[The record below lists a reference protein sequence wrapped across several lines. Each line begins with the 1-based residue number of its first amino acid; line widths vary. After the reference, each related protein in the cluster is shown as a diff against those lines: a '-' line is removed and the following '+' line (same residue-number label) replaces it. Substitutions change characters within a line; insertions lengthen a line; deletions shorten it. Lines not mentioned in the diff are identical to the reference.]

1 MATDWMWA
9 VAIVLAAY
17 GWTTAMVDRKEQEMA
32 AKHRSGELPR
42 VIKHW
47 FLFDMPWHADGVN
60 TLDAPLGLRIYDAP
74 RERDTDADRLLK
86 LGRLTRLAGSEEA
99 KVYMKRAIRAV
110 APDVYLHRRVAH
122 YSMDE
127 LVRLFKDECYGQ
139 SHLF

>member
-1 MATDWMWA
+1 MAMGTDWMWA

-32 AKHRSGELPR
+32 VR
-42 VIKHW
+42 HW

-60 TLDAPLGLRIYDAP
+60 TLDAPLGLRIYDGP
-74 RERDTDADRLLK
+74 RERDVDADRLLK

>member
-1 MATDWMWA
+1 MA
-9 VAIVLAAY
+9 V
-17 GWTTAMVDRKEQEMA
+17 R
-32 AKHRSGELPR
+32 
-42 VIKHW
+42 HW

-60 TLDAPLGLRIYDAP
+60 TLDDPLGLRIYDSQ
-74 RERDTDADRLLK
+74 RERDIDAGRLLK

-110 APDVYLHRRVAH
+110 APDVYLHHRVAK